1 MTWFVF
7 FELQE
12 QSMDMVDNLESP
24 KEHEEEML
32 PTIAC
37 VFDLCCPQGPR
48 GLDVPG
54 RVSDCGPGVRE
65 AVIL

>member
-1 MTWFVF
+1 MF

-24 KEHEEEML
+24 EDREEEML

-37 VFDLCCPQGPR
+37 VFDLCHLQGPW

-54 RVSDCGPGVRE
+54 WVSDCGPGVRE

>member
-1 MTWFVF
+1 MF

-24 KEHEEEML
+24 EDREEEML
-32 PTIAC
+32 PTIVC
-37 VFDLCCPQGPR
+37 VFELCRPQGPR
-48 GLDVPG
+48 DLDVPG
-54 RVSDCGPGVRE
+54 WVSDCGPGVKD